1 MPTKLFF
8 ELDRNKQMKII
19 SVGISEFATY
29 GFSNSSTNRIV
40 KQSEISKGSLFKYFQ
55 NKEEFFFFILDTVTT
70 DLSENLDRATSY
82 FSQELFQR
90 VIDYAT
96 AEFSWYIHNP
106 EKSRLI
112 MAAFS
117 PNDTE
122 IYPKVLARYG
132 KKEQEIY
139 YKLLEDI
146 TVDNFRWDRKMTIDI
161 LKWFLKGFNDDF
173 IGNVKMEQHDFERI
187 KNDYVKSLVAHMDM
201 LKNGLLK

>member
-19 SVGISEFATY
+19 SVGISEFAAY

-55 NKEEFFFFILDTVTT
+55 NKEEFFFFILDVVTT
-70 DLSENLDRATSY
+70 DLSENLDRATSN

-90 VIDYAT
+90 VIDYAA

-112 MAAFS
+112 MIAFS

-139 YKLLEDI
+139 YELLEDI
-146 TVDNFRWDRKMTIDI
+146 TADNFRWDRKMTIDI
-161 LKWFLKGFNDDF
+161 LKWFLKGFNEDF
-173 IGNVKMEQHDFERI
+173 IRNVKMEQHDFERI
-187 KNDYVKSLVAHMDM
+187 KNDYVKSLAAHMDM

>member
-55 NKEEFFFFILDTVTT
+55 NKEEFFFFILDVVTT
-70 DLSENLDRATSY
+70 DLSENLDRATSN

-112 MAAFS
+112 MIAFS

-161 LKWFLKGFNDDF
+161 LKWFLKGFNEDF
-173 IGNVKMEQHDFERI
+173 IRNVKMEQHDFERI
-187 KNDYVKSLVAHMDM
+187 KNDYVKSLAAHMDM